1 MLGEGTAL
9 IYRYQRRF
17 CLIGSLFNNIYILR
31 YSDILNVGRHDGIV
45 PYIIAEIVLYKVL
58 HAVPRTLAGL
68 AGNNDTLVGHCDNE
82 AVVLQLGT
90 VDGNFTALFLITVTA
105 YDYLLFS
112 RGHIL
117 VRQRYTCAAAHVGHC
132 ILKRYRSLII
142 LSRTVLCRGQGG

>member
-1 MLGEGTAL
+1 MVSYALCERHRIIVDIAVPVLGEGTAL

-105 YDYLLFS
+105 YDYLLFREDIYLYVS
-112 RGHIL
+112 VTLAPPHMLDI
-117 VRQRYTCAAAHVGHC
+117 V
-132 ILKRYRSLII
+132 S
-142 LSRTVLCRGQGG
+142 